1 MQQSRSSFDIMRH
14 DNGHASKLGNSEGYS
29 QQHDRQAGDDWTCM
43 WLNHSNREQKR
54 VDLRNSRYQMNTQR
68 IFNNPEQFGTGNND
82 VSESRKQH
90 MQTLQLHGGFGNTFA
105 EHMSGDPIQKVFK
118 LRQKKRDKLKKYLM
132 NHPMAP
138 SDQNNPKSQLQNK
151 NGVSL
156 TTTPDYNFYKVLNP
170 KRMSFKN
177 EIMNQIRSNQ
187 TREVR
192 NAKINK
198 EDDVRTCNLYEKKI
212 KIIEHLEQAN
222 RDKVKKSL
230 LNDINWQ
237 IRDNMRRSFQG

>member
-14 DNGHASKLGNSEGYS
+14 DNGHPSKFDKSERYS

-43 WLNHSNREQKR
+43 WLNHSSREQKR
-54 VDLRNSRYQMNTQR
+54 IDLRNSKYQMNTTR
-68 IFNNPEQFGTGNND
+68 ILNNPGQFGTGDNE

-90 MQTLQLHGGFGNTFA
+90 MQTLQLTGGYGNTFA
-105 EHMSGDPIQKVFK
+105 EQFSGDPIQKVFK
-118 LRQKKRDKLKKYLM
+118 LRQKKRDKLKKYLL

-138 SDQNNPKSQLQNK
+138 SDQNMLKSKLQNK

-177 EIMNQIRSNQ
+177 EIMSQIQSNQ
-187 TREVR
+187 ARGER
-192 NAKINK
+192 NTKINK
-198 EDDVRTCNLYEKKI
+198 DDDVRTCNLYEKKI